1 MFDVEICK
9 LALLGNFFQKKKKK
23 KTVCTMRKRTCNNNR
38 ICPRWSKFQR
48 HLVLVF
54 VYSQVVLIGKP
65 LEHVSKGNTN
75 VLYTVWGL

>member
-1 MFDVEICK
+1 
-9 LALLGNFFQKKKKK
+9 
-23 KTVCTMRKRTCNNNR
+23 MRKQTCNNNR

-65 LEHVSKGNTN
+65 LKHVNKGNTN
-75 VLYTVWGL
+75 VLYTVWGLWVFIYMSQWPKVS